1 MDKLAILKQILRLCQ
16 QVIGLQKKLL
26 TEKIVREICA
36 AEGLTTDNINI
47 VVATIWCESGMNP
60 DEKNVNKNGTIDWG
74 LCQFNDYWSA
84 GQITPEEALNNPRKA
99 VTLMAREVK
108 AGHIYRWVC
117 YTTGKYKKF
126 L

>member
-1 MDKLAILKQILRLCQ
+1 MDKQAVLLQILWLCQ

-26 TEKIVREICA
+26 TEKMVREVCA
-36 AEGLTTDNINI
+36 AEGLTTDLINI
-47 VVATIWCESGMNP
+47 VVAVIWAESGMNP
-60 DEKNVNKNGTIDWG
+60 NAKNVNKNGSTDWG

-84 GQITPEEALNNPRKA
+84 AQITPWEALNNPRKA

-108 AGHIYRWVC
+108 AGRIWRWVT
-117 YTTGKYKKF
+117 YNTGAYRKF